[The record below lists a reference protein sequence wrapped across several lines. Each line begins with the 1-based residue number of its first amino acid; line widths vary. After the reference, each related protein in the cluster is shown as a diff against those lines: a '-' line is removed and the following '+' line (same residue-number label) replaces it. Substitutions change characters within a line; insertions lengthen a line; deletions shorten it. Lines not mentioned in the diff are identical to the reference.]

1 MNEDHHT
8 IEDRMQVELHI
19 AQVVYAATSKGYRL
33 ALAVAVGAECAEAI
47 LKEKMPAYLHAD
59 IETFSLPA
67 RGAGKERQ
75 TFAAWVP
82 DVAREGLTK
91 TGESGGYY
99 FSEYYYSTAPTGHEW
114 DRFFTTT
121 EVVTD
126 DFLAERATPEIP
138 KAVMDHWDRM
148 VAGMQMPQ
156 QKAAE
161 EALFRATP
169 EELGKAAMRAKK
181 LKTKNTT

>member
-1 MNEDHHT
+1 MINNIIYGIFYT
-8 IEDRMQVELHI
+8 VPRLVSSRIVRIMLT
-19 AQVVYAATSKGYRL
+19 TS
-33 ALAVAVGAECAEAI
+33 
-47 LKEKMPAYLHAD
+47 
-59 IETFSLPA
+59 
-67 RGAGKERQ
+67 RGASAVQGLFDQRL
-75 TFAAWVP
+75 FH
-82 DVAREGLTK
+82 RESIHALLSRHHVVRVVVGTTRCGGC
-91 TGESGGYY
+91 TG
-99 FSEYYYSTAPTGHEW
+99 TGHEW

-121 EVVTD
+121 EVATD

-148 VAGMQMPQ
+148 VAAMQMPQ

-169 EELGKAAMRAKK
+169 EELGKAAVRATN

>member
-1 MNEDHHT
+1 MNEDHHP
-8 IEDRMQVELHI
+8 INDRMQVELHI

-47 LKEKMPAYLHAD
+47 LKEKLPAYLHAD

-67 RGAGKERQ
+67 LGAGEERQ

-82 DVAREGLTK
+82 DTAREGLAK
-91 TGESGGYY
+91 TGESGAYY
-99 FSEYYYSTAPTGHEW
+99 FSEYYYSMAPAGPEW
-114 DRFFTTT
+114 DSFFDST
-121 EVVTD
+121 EGVTD
-126 DFLAERATPEIP
+126 DFLAARATPEIP
-138 KAVMDHWDRM
+138 KAAMDHWDRM
-148 VAGMQMPQ
+148 VAAMQTPQ

-169 EELGKAAMRAKK
+169 DELGKAAVRATK

>member
-8 IEDRMQVELHI
+8 IDDRMQVELHI

-33 ALAVAVGAECAEAI
+33 ALAVAVSAECAEAI
-47 LKEKMPAYLHAD
+47 LKEKLPAYLHAD
-59 IETFSLPA
+59 IETFPLPA
-67 RGAGKERQ
+67 RGAGKECQ

-82 DVAREGLTK
+82 DIAREGLVK

-99 FSEYYYSTAPTGHEW
+99 FSEYYYSMAPTGHEW

-121 EVVTD
+121 EVATD
-126 DFLAERATPEIP
+126 DFLAERATPETP
-138 KAVMDHWDRM
+138 KAARDHWDRM
-148 VAGMQMPQ
+148 VAAMQTPQ
-156 QKAAE
+156 QRAAE
-161 EALFRATP
+161 EALFRATS
-169 EELGKAAMRAKK
+169 EELGKAAVRATK